1 MTPLIKRVSLFLA
14 LALASAEAL
23 ALEKVSTPA
32 KPCPLKALKDG
43 HEIPWSSLKGK
54 VVYLDFW
61 ASWCGPCAQS
71 FPFMTDL
78 AKTHQKD
85 GLEIV
90 AISVDE
96 SREEAEGFLKQ
107 HPQPLTIAYD
117 PEGVCPK
124 EYGLETMPTSY
135 LIDRK
140 GQLRHVHRGFAR
152 SDQGELTRTVDEL
165 LKEKP

>member
-1 MTPLIKRVSLFLA
+1 MKKRFLFLSSL
-14 LALASAEAL
+14 LALSL
-23 ALEKVSTPA
+23 SFSVSALESAQGSA

-43 HEIPWSSLKGK
+43 REIPWSSLKGK

-71 FPFMTDL
+71 FPFM
-78 AKTHQKD
+78 AEISKKHKKE
-85 GLEIV
+85 GLEVV

-96 SREEAEGFLKQ
+96 NQSEAETFMAQ
-107 HPQPLTIAYD
+107 HPSDLQIAHD
-117 PEGVCPK
+117 PDGHCPR

-152 SDQGELTRTVDEL
+152 ADRDEIARALETL
-165 LKEKP
+165 LKESP